1 MANLFGI
8 MPLRFILL
16 VAHIKISCLFKAD
29 IPLHASTL
37 FIHPSVGEHLS
48 FCLLAVVKGAAI

>member
-1 MANLFGI
+1 

-16 VAHIKISCLFKAD
+16 VAHFKISCLFKAD